1 MYHLSHRTSFDA
13 HLTQIKTSSHSRMR
27 FEIKILNGSLS
38 LNKTLFFR
46 LLFSTISLAQRQN
59 KRRQQKN
66 AVQQLIRASN

>member
-1 MYHLSHRTSFDA
+1 
-13 HLTQIKTSSHSRMR
+13 MR